1 MSHFSH
7 DRTIVMYYY
16 GALGWLAVI
25 AQANLERLGSDR
37 LCVIIDFEQMAPD
50 VTSPRVGTIS

>member
-1 MSHFSH
+1 
-7 DRTIVMYYY
+7 MYYY